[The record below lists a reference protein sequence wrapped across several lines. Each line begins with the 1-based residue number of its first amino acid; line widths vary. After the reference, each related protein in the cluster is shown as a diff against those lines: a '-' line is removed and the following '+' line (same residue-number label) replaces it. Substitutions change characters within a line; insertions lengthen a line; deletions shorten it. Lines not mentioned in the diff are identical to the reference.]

1 MKAGTIVLTGILQL
15 NSPMMIGSG
24 RSEVTDIDVLTDANG
39 APFIPATAFI
49 GVLQHNIRDFVLTKK
64 SLKKFK
70 RTLRNKE
77 QSERILTQLAPLED
91 QRYSTKY
98 EFMNALANA
107 VGREYAAACGDILV
121 KCTEYSDKFK
131 LLWGFTREM
140 TAIKKDEA
148 SKKIIEHQ
156 SMIRCSDL
164 KGIDKPGIPI
174 RDGIKIDGRTGI
186 VEENAKYT
194 FQVVERGA
202 QFKFNLEA
210 DYSAETEPFVKQ
222 AMSTIYKTLLSK
234 GGICLGAKTNSGFGE
249 VHLLQ
254 ESAACYKF
262 DFSQKPDV
270 AHWMTRNNW
279 ENHRIEPE
287 ALGDALDIHPNRF
300 SINASFW
307 LKNSLIVRSYSAD
320 PDAPDATHI
329 TSNNDWILPGSSL
342 KGAIRARA
350 ERIVNTLNKP
360 KELVENLFGFVV
372 ENEKEN
378 NKKKGRIRVKEA
390 VLPQFVS
397 EMQTRIKIDRFTG
410 GTIESAL
417 FETMPLFGGKPDK
430 IINLQLHVR
439 DCQPYEAG
447 LLLLVLKD
455 LWTGDLAV
463 GGEKN
468 VGRGVFQGIQ
478 AEISWKDQTWTIPEH
493 VQDMPEEQKKA
504 LNEYVRALMEYKM
517 TTAD

>member
-1 MKAGTIVLTGILQL
+1 
-15 NSPMMIGSG
+15 
-24 RSEVTDIDVLTDANG
+24 
-39 APFIPATAFI
+39 
-49 GVLQHNIRDFVLTKK
+49 
-64 SLKKFK
+64 
-70 RTLRNKE
+70 
-77 QSERILTQLAPLED
+77 
-91 QRYSTKY
+91 
-98 EFMNALANA
+98 MNALAHA

-121 KCTEYSDKFK
+121 KCTVYSDKFK

-329 TSNNDWILPGSSL
+329 TSNTEWILPGTSL

-350 ERIVNTLNKP
+350 ERIVNTIFDTSQQAKA
-360 KELVENLFGFVV
+360 EEIIRELFGYVD
-372 ENEKEN
+372 ENRDKD
-378 NKKKGRIRVKEA
+378 NKKKAKIRVKETI
-390 VLPQFVS
+390 LPKFVSNMQMLVS

-417 FETMPLFGGKPDK
+417 FETMPVFSSGKKPENAEPKDL
-430 IINLQLHVR
+430 INLQIHVQN
-439 DCQPYEAG
+439 CQKHEAG

-478 AEISWKDQTWTIPEH
+478 AIITSNAEEIRFTEDLGKLTTQ
-493 VQDMPEEQKKA
+493 QKETLQGYVNA
-504 LNEYVRALMEYKM
+504 LNSYLQPPQEEAH
-517 TTAD
+517 A